1 MNKKTLLEFKKK
13 LLTLGFFTGIA
24 MTAGCEYEA
33 TNDYGKIYR
42 YISQYKGHENV
53 DETSNIE
60 NYYKFVVRNDEA
72 VKLYDSNYIYLF
84 IDKETYEIGEYIFRG
99 DINNAEG
106 RYTEAELY
114 DLPTG
119 KMIYW
124 NQSYEKISNRYYF
137 EDLIKSS
144 YQIPLSKVS
153 DYIEGYEVNSYYS
166 LEELRELEPQFIKCF
181 KIIEDAKVKQR

>member
-60 NYYKFVVRNDEA
+60 DYYKFVVRNDEA

-99 DINNAEG
+99 DIDGYLG
-106 RYTEAELY
+106 RFTEAELY
-114 DLPTG
+114 DLPTE
-119 KMIYW
+119 KMIFW
-124 NQSYEKISNRYYF
+124 NKGYEKIYNREYLD
-137 EDLIKSS
+137 DLIENNYPIALRS
-144 YQIPLSKVS
+144 LS
-153 DYIEGYEVNSYYS
+153 DYIEGFQLKSHYS
-166 LEELRELEPQFIKCF
+166 LEELRELEPQLLECF
-181 KIIEDAKVKQR
+181 KILNDAKVKIK